1 MFWLQNRGRNRKLK
15 PEQERFLDTKRMD
28 NITAKFDS
36 RNYDHGQFKF
46 DMK

>member
-1 MFWLQNRGRNRKLK
+1 MKNQGKNKKLK
-15 PEQERFLDTKRMD
+15 PEQERYLDTARLD
-28 NITAKFDS
+28 NITAKFDG